1 MGPGSLTAAESMA
14 GRDVVQHRF
23 RYGSSSMARPT
34 SNRQRS
40 QAASHQRRQR
50 AHSAAERAQRRR
62 KVVAAVVVA
71 GLVLSSGGAVVAV
84 ALGSLSGGSSPV
96 TTTSVPTPPTSP
108 TADPVVLPLPA
119 LGASATAEVP
129 CPAEDGSSP
138 RTTSFAG
145 PPPNCLPTN
154 ADGTVDTSVNLTAV
168 VSTSVGDLTYLL
180 STERAPQTVNSF
192 VFLARYGYFDGAPFD
207 VITPLAWAEAGTN
220 FIDAPFAEG
229 AGPGWVVERESPEQG
244 MVSTPGMLAM
254 ATTADGSSQP
264 GRLLVAL
271 GDQAAAL
278 PVPTTFFGVLLDGT
292 TTLAAIQRSGREDG
306 LPTAAVLIQR
316 ITVETAG

>member
-1 MGPGSLTAAESMA
+1 MT
-14 GRDVVQHRF
+14 GRHVVQHRF

-50 AHSAAERAQRRR
+50 AHTAAERAQRRR

-84 ALGSLSGGSSPV
+84 ALGSLGGGSTPA
-96 TTTSVPTPPTSP
+96 TTTSVPTPPTTP
-108 TADPVVLPLPA
+108 TGDAVVVPLPA
-119 LGASATAEVP
+119 IGASAAADVP
-129 CPAEDGSSP
+129 CPAADGSSP

-154 ADGTVDTSVNLTAV
+154 ADGSIDTSVNLTAV
-168 VSTSVGDLTYLL
+168 VSTTVGDLTYLL

-192 VFLARYGYFDGAPFD
+192 VFLARYGYFEGAPLD
-207 VITPLAWAEAGTN
+207 VITPLAWAEAGAN
-220 FIDAPFAEG
+220 FIDAPYSEQ
-229 AGPGWVVERESPEQG
+229 AGPGWLVERESPEQG

-254 ATTADGSSQP
+254 ATTPDGSSRP

-278 PVPTTFFGVLLDGT
+278 PIPTTFFGVLLDGT

-306 LPTAAVLIQR
+306 QPSAAVLIER
-316 ITVETAG
+316 ITVDVAD